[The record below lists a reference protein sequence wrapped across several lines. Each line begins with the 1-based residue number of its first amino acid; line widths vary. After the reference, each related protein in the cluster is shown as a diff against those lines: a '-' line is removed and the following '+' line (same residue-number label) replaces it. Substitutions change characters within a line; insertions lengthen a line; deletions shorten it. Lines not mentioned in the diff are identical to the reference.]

1 MEKNTKILLGLAAV
15 LVAYLVLR
23 PKKSVAAPSVKE
35 TKPLLVG
42 NQPDGSLKMCN
53 ADTGD
58 CWLDMKAERVKQIND
73 IESEF
78 VKINGRASK
87 NGDRYELYTRT
98 EDDNIPS
105 WTVIYT

>member
-1 MEKNTKILLGLAAV
+1 MEKNTKILLGLAAIV
-15 LVAYLVLR
+15 VAYLVLR
-23 PKKSVAAPSVKE
+23 PKKSVAE
-35 TKPLLVG
+35 PLLVG

-53 ADTGD
+53 AETDL
-58 CWLDMKAERVKQIND
+58 CWLDLKAEQLKQIND

-87 NGDRYELYTRT
+87 NGDTYKFYTRT
-98 EDDNIPS
+98 EDDNIPK

>member
-15 LVAYLVLR
+15 VVAYLVLR
-23 PKKSVAAPSVKE
+23 PKKSVAESSVKE

-53 ADTGD
+53 AETDL
-58 CWLDMKAERVKQIND
+58 CWLDLKAEQLKEIND

-87 NGDRYELYTRT
+87 NGDTYKFYTRT
-98 EDDNIPS
+98 EDDNIPK

>member
-15 LVAYLVLR
+15 VVAYLVLR
-23 PKKSVAAPSVKE
+23 PKKSVTE
-35 TKPLLVG
+35 PLLVG

-53 ADTGD
+53 AETGD
-58 CWLDMKAERVKQIND
+58 CWLDLSAERLKQIND

-87 NGDRYELYTRT
+87 DGDKYKSYKRLGKEY
-98 EDDNIPS
+98 DNIPM
-105 WTVIYT
+105 WTVIYD

>member
-15 LVAYLVLR
+15 VVAYLVLR
-23 PKKSVAAPSVKE
+23 PKKSVTE
-35 TKPLLVG
+35 PLLVG

-53 ADTGD
+53 AETDL
-58 CWLDMKAERVKQIND
+58 CWLDLKAEQLKEIND

-87 NGDRYELYTRT
+87 NGDTYKFYTRT
-98 EDDNIPS
+98 EDDNIPK